1 MNPITFEQVVALL
14 SFLAMLVSMFNGAR
28 NLAKSNQEGAERLV
42 RIEEGIKSLRKDLEE
57 NQKAFAA
64 YMARTDESISNVRST
79 INDHTARLA
88 VVEDAVKANSGRLG
102 RLEAAHDSEHV
113 GH

>member
-1 MNPITFEQVVALL
+1 MNPIKFEQLVALI

-28 NLAKSNQEGAERLV
+28 VLAKSNQEGAERLV

-57 NQKAFAA
+57 NQKALAA

-88 VVEDAVKANSGRLG
+88 VVEDAVKSNSGRLG
-102 RLEAAHDSEHV
+102 RLEAAHDHEHA